1 MFSLGLGVSL
11 FWELWVKEGLL
22 GVTQFSGGLGD
33 WFLLG

>member
-22 GVTQFSGGLGD
+22 GVAQFSGGLGG